1 MGKNVVVWGTGNVGR
16 PAIRSV
22 VANKDLDLVGVLVQN
37 PEKIGKDAGDLAG
50 IENTGITA
58 TDNISIALDNEID
71 AVVYT
76 VNADFRPMESLDE
89 VENLLRNGKNVVT
102 TSFYPLY
109 HPPSMPEDLAE
120 RFSSACN
127 EGNASI
133 FASGI
138 DPGWTCDI
146 LPLLLAGV
154 SADITEIRSREL
166 MNYALYDQ
174 PEAVRN
180 LVGFGMPMDQTPPMV
195 LDFSMQMVWGPEI
208 RILADGLGVELE
220 EIRTHVEKRALEK
233 TVTVEGMG
241 DFDEGTIGALRFE
254 IQGIVN
260 GKPMLV
266 MEHVTRIDDDCAPD
280 WPYPSSGQGVHQVE
294 ITGKPNLSVTVHGE
308 EHGER
313 GAAGGGNGTAAN
325 RIVNAIPAVCAAP
338 AGVLHPLDV
347 TPLNIG
353 AQFKNS

>member
-1 MGKNVVVWGTGNVGR
+1 
-16 PAIRSV
+16 
-22 VANKDLDLVGVLVQN
+22 
-37 PEKIGKDAGDLAG
+37 
-50 IENTGITA
+50 
-58 TDNISIALDNEID
+58 
-71 AVVYT
+71 
-76 VNADFRPMESLDE
+76 MESLDE
-89 VENLLRNGKNVVT
+89 AETLLRHGKNVVT
-102 TSFYPLY
+102 ASFYPLY
-109 HPPSMPEDLAE
+109 HPPSMPEDLAD
-120 RFSSACN
+120 RFASACA

-174 PEAVRN
+174 PDAVRN

-294 ITGKPNLSVTVHGE
+294 ITGKPSISVTVHGE

-325 RIVNAIPAVCAAP
+325 RIVNAIPAVCEAP
-338 AGVLHPLDV
+338 PGVLHPLDV

-353 AQFKNS
+353 AQFKDS